1 MLCSLCNVDKPDE
14 AFATYWHSSQSKMR
28 RRKQC
33 TCCLYAKNNEWK
45 RNNRKKLKKEKPET
59 YQNKFSRLLNS
70 FNSLDYRQT
79 PNKYI
84 DETQKELVHIMMG
97 NMFNWTW
104 NEDTGIWS
112 KEGVK
117 DKNNQWSILTKK
129 FHKREKSKKWFT
141 KEYKKQLKEEI
152 LKYKSIGKTFKQIA
166 NLYGISDTSIY
177 RILKDE

>member
-1 MLCSLCNVDKPDE
+1 MLCTLCKVEQPDE
-14 AFATYWHSSQSKMR
+14 EFAAYWHSSQQKMR
-28 RRKQC
+28 TRKQC
-33 TCCLYAKNNEWK
+33 KTCCYARSREYK
-45 RNNRKKLKKEKPET
+45 RNMRLKLKEEKQET

-70 FNSLDYRQT
+70 FDSLDYRQF
-79 PNKYI
+79 PNQYI
-84 DETQKELVHIMMG
+84 NETQKELVHTMMS
-97 NMFNWTW
+97 NMFGWTW

-129 FHKREKSKKWFT
+129 FVKREKSKKWFT

-152 LKYKSIGKTFKQIA
+152 LKYKSIGKTYVQIA
-166 NLYGISDTSIY
+166 NMYGISDTSIY